1 MDFDSYPKTAAAYI
15 RVSDERQ
22 DEYSPDSQ
30 IKRIR
35 EYCSA
40 HNYDLPQEYIFYDDG
55 ISGKSVRHRS
65 QFHDL
70 IALAKSKEHPIDAI
84 LVWKFSRF
92 ARNQEES
99 IVYKSLLQKIGVS
112 VVSISEPL
120 PEGPF
125 GSLVERIIE
134 WMDEYYLIRLSGE
147 VRRGMM
153 EKVTRGEPI
162 CAPAFGYDIRDKKYY
177 PNADADTVRDVF
189 QSYAAG
195 EGMRAIARRLGDAGV
210 RTKFGNPPDNR
221 WVEYMLNNPVYIGKI
236 RWCTDGRGASKRDY
250 NNPNNMIIDGEHE
263 HIISDELWQS
273 VQSTLQANA
282 IRYAKHAKK
291 EQLPA
296 SYMLRGVFRC
306 SACGS
311 TLVRVNTKSP
321 SLQCHSYARGVC
333 NRSHSITIARA
344 TESLREALEYAA
356 RTLNFPVSID
366 DTPKHLT
373 SDMAQI
379 QKQIEAEKRRLSRAK
394 DAYQNGVDTLEEYAE
409 NKKKITERIGD
420 LEDKLAACLP
430 QKPLSREECSFRIR
444 DTLDLINN
452 PNVDEG
458 AKNDAL
464 LTIIDKVTFYADTK
478 DIAISFKL

>member
-1 MDFDSYPKTAAAYI
+1 MDYDSYPKTAAAYI

-35 EYCSA
+35 EYCQA

-55 ISGKSVRHRS
+55 ISGKSVRRRN

-70 IALAKSKEHPIDAI
+70 IGLAKSKEHPIDAI

-112 VVSISEPL
+112 VISISEPL

-147 VRRGMM
+147 VHRGML

-162 CAPAFGYDIRDKKYY
+162 CAPAFGYDIREKKYY
-177 PNADADTVRDVF
+177 PNGDADIVRDVF
-189 QSYAAG
+189 QSYVAG

-236 RWCTDGRGASKRDY
+236 RWCTDGRGASRRDY
-250 NNPNNMIIDGEHE
+250 DNPNNMITDGSHE
-263 HIISDELWQS
+263 HIISDKLWQDA
-273 VQSTLQANA
+273 QDTLKANA
-282 IRYAKHAKK
+282 IKHAKYAK
-291 EQLPA
+291 RELAP
-296 SYMLRGVFRC
+296 SPYMLRGLFRC

-333 NRSHSITIARA
+333 SRSHSITIARA
-344 TESLREALEYAA
+344 EESLRKALDHAA
-356 RTLNFPVSID
+356 RTLNFPVS
-366 DTPKHLT
+366 TPTESKHQ
-373 SDMAQI
+373 SADAAQI
-379 QKQIEAEKRRLSRAK
+379 QKQIEAERRRLNRAK

-409 NKKKITERIGD
+409 NKKKITDRIGD
-420 LEDKLAACLP
+420 LENKLSAILP
-430 QKPLSREECSFRIR
+430 TKTLSREECGFRIR
-444 DTLDLINN
+444 DTLNLINN
-452 PNVDEG
+452 PDINESV
-458 AKNDAL
+458 KNDAL
-464 LTIIDKVTFYADTK
+464 LTIVDKVVFHADTK
-478 DIAISFKL
+478 DIDVSFKL